1 MLALNNLF
9 MLVVNGDLNAKPNNW
24 YSLNRTTYEG
34 NTVET
39 NTPRFGLH
47 QSI

>member
-9 MLVVNGDLNAKPNNW
+9 MLVAIGDLNAKPNNW
-24 YSLNRTTYEG
+24 YSLDRTTYEG
-34 NTVET
+34 NAVET
-39 NTPRFGLH
+39 ITSHFGLY